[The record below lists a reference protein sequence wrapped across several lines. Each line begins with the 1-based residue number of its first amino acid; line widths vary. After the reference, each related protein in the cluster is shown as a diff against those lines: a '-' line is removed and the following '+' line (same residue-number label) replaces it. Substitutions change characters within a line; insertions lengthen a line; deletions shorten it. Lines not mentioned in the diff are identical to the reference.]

1 MLSGSPQSWCSIAP
15 DTACRIPKWNNSIR
29 CFSRHCNRSSL
40 FLVWTVLH
48 QIWVLLHQCSSFSVQ
63 PSHIFLVRADGEY
76 RRCCGLGAGP
86 QPSHSSCW
94 WLRSS
99 QKINPISGMQ
109 QSVCFWHQL
118 QCCGLFALPK
128 DTKDAVGWATNL
140 LLGPGT
146 KLLPPGCPTG
156 HCHPSYTLLAGCFKP
171 ALHLAGLKECFCHV
185 VPEREWRYWRRAL
198 KRKGTIWISQPW
210 VGWWWGLPHRSCMG
224 VSVV

>member
-1 MLSGSPQSWCSIAP
+1 MLLLQCAAQPHFPGQGRWWVQKVLWLRGRTSAL
-15 DTACRIPKWNNSIR
+15 T
-29 CFSRHCNRSSL
+29 L
-40 FLVWTVLH
+40 FLLMAQVLSEDKSYL
-48 QIWVLLHQCSSFSVQ
+48 WYAAVGLLLTPAAV
-63 PSHIFLVRADGEY
+63 
-76 RRCCGLGAGP
+76 
-86 QPSHSSCW
+86 
-94 WLRSS
+94 
-99 QKINPISGMQ
+99 
-109 QSVCFWHQL
+109 
-118 QCCGLFALPK
+118 CCGLFALPK
-128 DTKDAVGWATNL
+128 DTKDTVGWATNL

-171 ALHLAGLKECFCHV
+171 ALHLAGLKECFSHV